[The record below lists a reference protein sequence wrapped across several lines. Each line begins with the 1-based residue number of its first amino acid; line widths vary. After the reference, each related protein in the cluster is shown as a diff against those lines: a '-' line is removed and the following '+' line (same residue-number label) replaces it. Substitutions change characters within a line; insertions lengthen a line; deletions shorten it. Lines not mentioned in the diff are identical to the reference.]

1 MDHVT
6 YLVPR
11 SCWHIPGDPGDPGDP
26 GPPRSSSRA
35 NNLGW
40 FHAEKEHVSLVQ
52 VQQKKICLAMF
63 IKMVKLEIVGSATYH
78 LPFAMPFRIIPLKKA
93 LVYMFFKWY
102 LCARM
107 LHIGWIYPTC
117 FVSMACP
124 TDSFLTHQYFS
135 ALYYEYMYICIYMHI
150 YTYIYIYIISIY
162 IIYIYIWQSSF
173 NPTMNVGFISIFEM
187 TLLVAY
193 NCTSIL
199 HILNTRTYRY
209 CSLVVTKSKAYDISQ
224 YARISPRHHI

>member
-162 IIYIYIWQSSF
+162 IIYIYISNLYISYIYISDRPHLIPPWMLALYPSSKWH
-173 NPTMNVGFISIFEM
+173 
-187 TLLVAY
+187 
-193 NCTSIL
+193 CWL
-199 HILNTRTYRY
+199 HTIVHPSCIY
-209 CSLVVTKSKAYDISQ
+209 
-224 YARISPRHHI
+224 